1 MGFHSFNNERKKER
15 EVEKKGRGDVMEG
28 ESAGNGTQGLSHARQ
43 VLYPRGAATAPT
55 VAQPGIRVLP
65 TGRGQT
71 Q

>member
-1 MGFHSFNNERKKER
+1 
-15 EVEKKGRGDVMEG
+15 MEG